1 MSSSDFFPLRFFF
14 KFIQIIEPQ
23 IKCIACLAC
32 EIPRSVCQGVDPQET
47 CDVTIVLRKISTWLI
62 YARNMQWAWS
72 VSTAI
77 PGLFLRGREEGSR
90 LSALSTRRATITQ
103 TPHHPPQHQQGSP
116 VLLCH
121 VTVGSSGSLTHF
133 QHGSRGQKSQRTF
146 N

>member
-1 MSSSDFFPLRFFF
+1 MIFFPLRFFF

-47 CDVTIVLRKISTWLI
+47 CDVIIVLRKISTWLI

-77 PGLFLRGREEGSR
+77 PGCFSEAGKKGADSVLFLLGE
-90 LSALSTRRATITQ
+90 
-103 TPHHPPQHQQGSP
+103 PQ
-116 VLLCH
+116 
-121 VTVGSSGSLTHF
+121 
-133 QHGSRGQKSQRTF
+133 
-146 N
+146 